1 MKILSLVDFVVTE
14 DRARTM
20 VESLRKGGILMKQ
33 VTLEELERLLD
44 SLDMPWWWR

>member
-20 VESLRKGGILMKQ
+20 VESLRKGGIFDEAGDIRRAGENYW
-33 VTLEELERLLD
+33 T
-44 SLDMPWWWR
+44 P